1 MNTRAHVSK
10 LLFAVLIV
18 AVVVTASAA
27 RANEEPARPAKKT
40 TATQPAPT
48 FADVAYD
55 VHKRTKLDFW
65 QAEGAGPRP
74 VHVFIHG
81 GGWVQGDKS
90 RKLKDVSSYL
100 AKGISMAAINY
111 RYSVTD
117 PLPAPVHDA
126 VRAIQ
131 FLRSKA
137 KDWNIDKNKFVL
149 SGSSAGGCT
158 SLIIACHDD
167 FAKPDSDDPVERESS
182 RVQGAAV
189 VGAQSSI
196 DPKQIEPWIGP
207 NVYHKMIYH
216 AVGEESIE
224 AALRNYAKHEATYK
238 EFSAYNH
245 LTKDDPPLFLRYRAD
260 LTVPAKSFGHGIH
273 HGMFGLKMKEKSAA
287 VGHDQVYLVIGPK
300 KPGDV
305 YANDEAFITSI
316 LLGK

>member
-1 MNTRAHVSK
+1 MKTSRHVSK
-10 LLFAVLIV
+10 LLFAALIV
-18 AVVVTASAA
+18 AVVVTAPAA
-27 RANEEPARPAKKT
+27 RANEEPARPAKD
-40 TATQPAPT
+40 TAQPAPT

-55 VHKRTKLDFW
+55 VHQRTKLDFW

-90 RKLKDVSSYL
+90 RKLKNVSSYL

-149 SGSSAGGCT
+149 SGGSAGGCT

-207 NVYHKMIYH
+207 NVYHQMIYR

-287 VGHDQVYLVIGPK
+287 VDHDQVYLVIGVK
-300 KPGDV
+300 KAGDV
-305 YANDEAFITSI
+305 YANDDAFITSI